1 MNPWIRFGCFL
12 TGYNPALVS
21 QASEAT
27 AKAVKRYTSALLII
41 SILWGLI
48 GYIFAEKYLGLGFEG
63 ALVSALVAVVVIIQV
78 ERQIILQIRPSG
90 LLKSARLS
98 LALVMSFLGAVITD
112 QILFADDIAI
122 QREREIGSEVAE
134 IVETRSQLLDKE
146 LTRLQAGYDSLDV
159 SRKELLEELS
169 ANPFVTLV
177 NYTTTVELKETLE
190 YDSVSKAMVKVT
202 RPIKLR
208 TPSTESVQNPKW
220 EIANALQENQNAIL
234 AKMDTIS
241 ERKLNLASQVEAEL
255 KSRSGFLT
263 ELEALH
269 ALLWE
274 RPVSFGVWVLFFL
287 FFLALELLVLVSK
300 AGSDETDYEVM
311 VMHQQTIRK
320 RGLADLAKSV

>member
-1 MNPWIRFGCFL
+1 MNRWIRFGCFL

-48 GYIFAEKYLGLGFEG
+48 GFIFAEKYLGLGFEG

-122 QREREIGSEVAE
+122 QREREIGAEVAE

-146 LTRLQAGYDSLDV
+146 LVRLQAGYDSLEV
-159 SRKELLEELS
+159 SRQELLAELS
-169 ANPFVTLV
+169 EKPFVTLID
-177 NYTTTVELKETLE
+177 YDTQVERKEVLE
-190 YDSVSKAMVKVT
+190 YDSVRNEMVKVMKPV
-202 RPIKLR
+202 RLR
-208 TPSTESVQNPKW
+208 TPRTSSVENPKW
-220 EIANALQENQNAIL
+220 QIADGIQANQQAIT

-241 ERKLNLASQVEAEL
+241 ERKLNLATQVEDEL

-274 RPVSFGVWVLFFL
+274 RPVSFGVWILFFL

>member
-48 GYIFAEKYLGLGFEG
+48 GYIFAEKYLALGLEG
-63 ALVSALVAVVVIIQV
+63 AMVSALVAVVVIIQV
-78 ERQIILQIRPSG
+78 ERQIILQIRPSR

-122 QREREIGSEVAE
+122 QREREIGGEVAE

-146 LTRLQAGYDSLDV
+146 LTRLQAGYDSLEV
-159 SRKELLEELS
+159 SRLALLEELS

-177 NYTTTVELKETLE
+177 NYTTTVELKEVLE

-202 RPIKLR
+202 SPVKLQ
-208 TPSTESVQNPKW
+208 TPNTQSVENPKW
-220 EIANALQENQNAIL
+220 EIANALQENQNAIR

-255 KSRSGFLT
+255 KSQSGFLT

-269 ALLWE
+269 ALLRE
-274 RPVSFGVWVLFFL
+274 RPVSLGVWILFFL

-300 AGSDETDYEVM
+300 AGSDETDYEIM